1 MSWSPRSVSCF
12 YHSLAVSI
20 VTCSLNA
27 MICRTSSGSFR
38 THSDK
43 NAELT
48 PQGEVHL
55 QVWPSF
61 KAPSICC
68 LQHNCFLHT
77 CLCHTKGTSVFA
89 TVPQVCTIQ
98 ESDADNRKF
107 YVNSG
112 TSSIRLRAET
122 EYVLLTCLV
131 TLCIHCCLYHA
142 VLLSCVKQPASR

>member
-1 MSWSPRSVSCF
+1 MSWSPRGVSCF
-12 YHSLAVSI
+12 YHSLAVST
-20 VTCSLNA
+20 VTCSLHS
-27 MICRTSSGSFR
+27 MLCRTSSGSFR

-68 LQHNCFLHT
+68 LQHSWFLHT
-77 CLCHTKGTSVFA
+77 CLCHTKGTSGYVTA
-89 TVPQVCTIQ
+89 PQVCTIQ

-122 EYVLLTCLV
+122 EYVWLTFLV
-131 TLCIHCCLYHA
+131 TVCIHCCLYRA
-142 VLLSCVKQPASR
+142 VLLTYVKQPASC